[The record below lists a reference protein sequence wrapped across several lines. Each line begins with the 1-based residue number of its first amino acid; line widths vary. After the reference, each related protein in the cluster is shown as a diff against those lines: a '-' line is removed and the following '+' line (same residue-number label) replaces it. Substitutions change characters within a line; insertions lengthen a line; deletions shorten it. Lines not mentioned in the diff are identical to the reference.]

1 MGEPALHTNYGQY
14 NVMLFNVLK
23 CCGQFH
29 IMQALNNIT
38 TFHGAASSLTRRSGT
53 RVNRFIAPQSA
64 ATGRAR
70 LRWRIFACQTPK
82 LSLILF
88 LAATFFLLC
97 PLWAYLSL
105 CSMDAHH
112 DTGQS
117 CFLYSIV
124 FNMPVSLVTPA
135 LLLII
140 LTSLGLITVQ
150 WQPLV
155 FHTPFS
161 RFLARA
167 PPLS

>member
-1 MGEPALHTNYGQY
+1 M
-14 NVMLFNVLK
+14 
-23 CCGQFH
+23 
-29 IMQALNNIT
+29 
-38 TFHGAASSLTRRSGT
+38 
-53 RVNRFIAPQSA
+53 NRFSAPQSA

-70 LRWRIFACQTPK
+70 LRRRIFACKTPR

-124 FNMPVSLVTPA
+124 FNMPVSLAAPA

-140 LTSLGLITVQ
+140 LTSLGLITVY

>member
-1 MGEPALHTNYGQY
+1 
-14 NVMLFNVLK
+14 VMLFHMLK

-29 IMQALNNIT
+29 IMQALDNIIT
-38 TFHGAASSLTRRSGT
+38 LHRAQNSMSARSGT
-53 RVNRFIAPQSA
+53 RMNRFSAPQSA

-70 LRWRIFACQTPK
+70 LRRRIFACQTPR

-124 FNMPVSLVTPA
+124 FNMPVSLATPA

-140 LTSLGLITVQ
+140 LTSLGLITVY

>member
-1 MGEPALHTNYGQY
+1 MGEASCHADYGRY
-14 NVMLFNVLK
+14 NMMLFNMLK
-23 CCGQFH
+23 CYGQFH
-29 IMQALNNIT
+29 IMQALDKIIT
-38 TFHGAASSLTRRSGT
+38 LHGAQSSMSARSRT
-53 RVNRFIAPQSA
+53 RVNRFSAPQSA

-70 LRWRIFACQTPK
+70 LRWRIFACQTPRH
-82 LSLILF
+82 SLILF

-117 CFLYSIV
+117 CFLYSFV

-135 LLLII
+135 LLVII
-140 LTSLGLITVQ
+140 LTSLGLITVY

-155 FHTPFS
+155 FHTLFS

>member
-1 MGEPALHTNYGQY
+1 M
-14 NVMLFNVLK
+14 
-23 CCGQFH
+23 
-29 IMQALNNIT
+29 
-38 TFHGAASSLTRRSGT
+38 
-53 RVNRFIAPQSA
+53 NRFIVPQAAAIRRAP
-64 ATGRAR
+64 
-70 LRWRIFACQTPK
+70 LRRRIFGCQTPR
-82 LSLILF
+82 LALILL

-97 PLWAYLSL
+97 PLWAYLAL

-117 CFLYSIV
+117 CFLNSFV

-135 LLLII
+135 FLLII
-140 LTSLGLITVQ
+140 LTSLGLIAFYC
-150 WQPLV
+150 QPLV

>member
-1 MGEPALHTNYGQY
+1 MGEPSRHADYGRY
-14 NVMLFNVLK
+14 NMMLFNILK
-23 CCGQFH
+23 CYGQFH
-29 IMQALNNIT
+29 IMQALDNIIT
-38 TFHGAASSLTRRSGT
+38 LHGAQASMSARRGT
-53 RVNRFIAPQSA
+53 RVNRFSAPQSA

-70 LRWRIFACQTPK
+70 LRWRIFACQTPR

-88 LAATFFLLC
+88 LTATFFLLC

-117 CFLYSIV
+117 CFLYSFV

-135 LLLII
+135 FLLII
-140 LTSLGLITVQ
+140 LASFGVIAA
-150 WQPLV
+150 WWKSPV
-155 FHTPFS
+155 FHTSIYPV
-161 RFLARA
+161 LARA